1 MSLPASRRMRAVS
14 AWLALAACV
23 LVPVGLAAASPLQAS
38 REALWIFGGMAGVV
52 ALALLL
58 VQPILA
64 AGLLPGPS
72 IPTTRRWHRWIGAA
86 IVAAVLLHVG
96 GLYLYSPDDISDALL
111 LVSPTP
117 FAVYGVIGLCGVV
130 LTALLVA
137 LRARSGMRYVAWRIA
152 HNGVSLVVVVS
163 SVVHAVLIEGAM
175 GFVSKAILCGLVIAA
190 ATIGLL
196 RVHMKW
202 PRTRDL

>member
-1 MSLPASRRMRAVS
+1 MTAVVV
-14 AWLALAACV
+14 WLVLAACV

-58 VQPILA
+58 VQPMLA
-64 AGLLPGPS
+64 AGLLPGTS
-72 IPTTRRWHRWIGAA
+72 IPTGRRWHRWIGAA
-86 IVAAVLLHVG
+86 IIAAVVLHVG

-117 FAVYGVIGLCGVV
+117 FAVYGVIGLAGVI

-137 LRARSGMRYVAWRIA
+137 VRSRSGMRYVTWRIV
-152 HNGVSLVVVVS
+152 HNAVSLVVVVS
-163 SVVHAVLIEGAM
+163 SVVHAILIEGAM
-175 GFVSKAILCGLVIAA
+175 GFVSKAILCVLVVAA
-190 ATIGLL
+190 STSGLL
-196 RVHMKW
+196 RVHVKW
-202 PRTRDL
+202 PRQHH